1 MMQVLPFIDPKA
13 VELYGALERGVY
25 ASLDGTQ
32 KAA

>member
-1 MMQVLPFIDPKA
+1 VLPFIDPKA
-13 VELYGALERGVY
+13 IELYGALERAVY